1 MRALAALAVVL
12 VTTAPAFA
20 DARKVL
26 VLPLDGDANIE
37 IRTKLTASMQ
47 RLARVLDGDVQVGG
61 QGFADTAAVVGCD
74 PLQPACAEEVRVA
87 LGVDELVYGTASGE
101 PTGVA
106 IVVAVKRT
114 NGQEPREVVA
124 TLASTDTP
132 ERVEPSLLPLFNN
145 GPIEPPPPL
154 ETPPPGETLPAATA
168 APVDHRKRNIAIAC
182 LAGGGA
188 LFVIGVLSWS
198 AASDLQD
205 QIDASNPTTVEQFEA
220 LNDLEDRATSRAWL
234 GNLLVLGGL
243 ALGGYGGYTL
253 YQDRKGRTVT
263 VAPVVTNDGAA
274 VRLRGAW

>member
-1 MRALAALAVVL
+1 MRALLALAVVL
-12 VTTAPAFA
+12 AATSPALA

-26 VLPLDGDANIE
+26 VLPLDGDANAE
-37 IRTKLTASMQ
+37 IRTKLTASVQ

-74 PLQPACAEEVRVA
+74 PSMTACAEEVRVA

-114 NGQEPREVVA
+114 NGEEPREVVA
-124 TLASTDTP
+124 TFASTDAP
-132 ERVEPSLLPLFNN
+132 EKVEPSLLPLFNT
-145 GPIEPPPPL
+145 GPIEPPSPI
-154 ETPPPGETLPAATA
+154 ETTPPVDTVPQGPT
-168 APVDHRKRNIAIAC
+168 APVDNRKRNIAIAC

-188 LFVIGVLSWS
+188 MFVIGLLSWS
-198 AASDLQD
+198 AASDLQG
-205 QIDASNPTTVEQFEA
+205 QIDDFTPTTVAQFEM
-220 LNDLEDRATSRAWL
+220 LKDLEDRATSRAWI

-253 YQDRKGRTVT
+253 YKDRQGRTVT
-263 VAPVVTNDGAA
+263 VAPVATNDGAA
-274 VRLRGAW
+274 VRLMGAW